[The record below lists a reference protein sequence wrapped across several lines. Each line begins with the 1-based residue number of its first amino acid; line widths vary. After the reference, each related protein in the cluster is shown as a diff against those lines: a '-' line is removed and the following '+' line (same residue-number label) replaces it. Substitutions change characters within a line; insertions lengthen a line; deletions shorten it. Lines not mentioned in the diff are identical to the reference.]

1 MKTVDHSYEQALIMH
16 DNVHIH
22 VIMNIIMT
30 PIINDDCNGLIA
42 LAMKAIKNQVILDQL
57 KSGISR
63 RRVGL
68 LSKGPFSKNNQ
79 NIERWSFFYTFFII
93 KTLPQSP

>member
-30 PIINDDCNGLIA
+30 PRWRAAYCLLGAISLNWTPAAATIFNTTGRKQMIA
-42 LAMKAIKNQVILDQL
+42 NV
-57 KSGISR
+57 
-63 RRVGL
+63 
-68 LSKGPFSKNNQ
+68 
-79 NIERWSFFYTFFII
+79 Y
-93 KTLPQSP
+93 

>member
-1 MKTVDHSYEQALIMH
+1 MMVEMMMEMMVGWNQASLDA
-16 DNVHIH
+16 DNIV
-22 VIMNIIMT
+22 
-30 PIINDDCNGLIA
+30 INDDCNGLIA

-68 LSKGPFSKNNQ
+68 LSKGRLSKNNQ
-79 NIERWSFFYTFFII
+79 NIERRSFF
-93 KTLPQSP
+93 